1 MTIAAIHSGRLYRDR
16 PTAAARAPKEAGD
29 WDIGADSRWLRGIAQ
44 WALVVTAHAVIL
56 WGALQISPQA
66 RQAVGENIQATLI
79 APQAQAQPQLVP
91 PPPEAPRPKI
101 VPKLRPTP
109 PAPVLAAAP
118 RDEAPAAAFIVDPPP
133 AEPAPAAAA
142 ATAAAAQ
149 AEPAPLAP
157 LTPPIFN
164 ADYLDNPS
172 PIYPALSRQRGE
184 TGRVL
189 LHVHVLANG
198 RAERVEIKTSSGF
211 ERLDRAALEA
221 VARWRFVPARRG
233 NERLAAWVLV
243 PISFVM

>member
-1 MTIAAIHSGRLYRDR
+1 MPNEEFLAGAGAERIRAAHH
-16 PTAAARAPKEAGD
+16 
-29 WDIGADSRWLRGIAQ
+29 GADSRWLRGIAQ
-44 WALVVTAHAVIL
+44 WTLVVAAHAVIL

-66 RQAVGENIQATLI
+66 RQAVGEIIQATLI
-79 APQAQAQPQLVP
+79 APQAQPQLVP
-91 PPPEAPRPKI
+91 PPPEPPRPKI

-133 AEPAPAAAA
+133 AEPAPAAPA

-149 AEPAPLAP
+149 AEPAPLI
-157 LTPPIFN
+157 PPIFN

-189 LHVHVLANG
+189 LHVHILANG
-198 RAERVEIKTSSGF
+198 RAERVELKTSSGF
-211 ERLDRAALEA
+211 ERLDRSALEA